1 MAISQHIDHKTNN
14 APQHTWLQSASAGI
28 VGTLPM
34 TIFMFATQRFL
45 PKGQRYS
52 LPPEIVT
59 HELAQRVH
67 IRHKM
72 NKGEVLGAT
81 TVSHFGYGATMGLLY
96 SPLQRAK
103 SLPTLLKGS
112 LFGLFI
118 WAGNYLALLPAL
130 GMRAAG
136 QKEPP
141 QRNWMMIVAHI
152 VWGATTAL
160 VAERKSK

>member
-1 MAISQHIDHKTNN
+1 MTISHHIDHTEWNES
-14 APQHTWLQSASAGI
+14 QHSWLQSAIAGI

-34 TIFMFATQRFL
+34 TIFMFATQRLL
-45 PKGQRYS
+45 PRGQRYS

-59 HELAQRVH
+59 HELAQRAH

-72 NKGEVLGAT
+72 NKGEILGAT

-96 SPLQRAK
+96 SPLQRAT

-130 GMRAAG
+130 GMRASE

-160 VAERKSK
+160 IAERKSK